1 MNNRLEML
9 ENICRDPDRYDM
21 IYDKF
26 EDLCRGA
33 REDEE
38 FIDIHFDSTEKKSQ
52 AELGYWNESRS
63 EL

>member
-52 AELGYWNESRS
+52 A
-63 EL
+63 